1 MILIAGLTFLVGVAV
16 GAFVVAAVVASRIE
30 PMLPL

>member
-1 MILIAGLTFLVGVAV
+1 MILIAGIAFLVGVVV
-16 GAFVVAAVVASRIE
+16 GAIVVAAVVASRIE

>member
-1 MILIAGLTFLVGVAV
+1 MILIAGIAFLIGVVV
-16 GAFVVAAVVASRIE
+16 GAIVVAAVVASRIE

>member
-1 MILIAGLTFLVGVAV
+1 MILIAGIAFLGGVVV
-16 GAFVVAAVVASRIE
+16 GAIVVAAVVASRIE

>member
-1 MILIAGLTFLVGVAV
+1 MILIAGIALVAGVVV
-16 GAFVVAAVVASRIE
+16 GAIVVLAVVVSRIE